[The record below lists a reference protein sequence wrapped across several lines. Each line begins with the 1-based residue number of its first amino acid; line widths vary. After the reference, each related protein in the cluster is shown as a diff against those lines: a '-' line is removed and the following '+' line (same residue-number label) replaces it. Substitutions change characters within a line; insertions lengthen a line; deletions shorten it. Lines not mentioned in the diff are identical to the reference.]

1 MEIVKKH
8 HPDRAGADN
17 AESKAIFEVR
27 NFTKGFDNSLIHKL
41 DKVQFCHPF
50 SYYLLK
56 TLLPVPLCTNWSKHV
71 QIGLHLPKLVLTC
84 PNWS

>member
-27 NFTKGFDNSLIHKL
+27 NFAQGFDSGVMTNDIGTSSVCFGFWLNRRNAA
-41 DKVQFCHPF
+41 QF
-50 SYYLLK
+50 
-56 TLLPVPLCTNWSKHV
+56 
-71 QIGLHLPKLVLTC
+71 VL
-84 PNWS
+84 

>member
-27 NFTKGFDNSLIHKL
+27 NFAHGFD
-41 DKVQFCHPF
+41 
-50 SYYLLK
+50 
-56 TLLPVPLCTNWSKHV
+56 
-71 QIGLHLPKLVLTC
+71 
-84 PNWS
+84 

>member
-27 NFTKGFDNSLIHKL
+27 NFTKGFDNCLNISKFQKQIIL
-41 DKVQFCHPF
+41 F
-50 SYYLLK
+50 SILQKNEQKNSIL
-56 TLLPVPLCTNWSKHV
+56 
-71 QIGLHLPKLVLTC
+71 GF
-84 PNWS
+84 

>member
-27 NFTKGFDNSLIHKL
+27 NFAQGFDSGVMTSEP
-41 DKVQFCHPF
+41 VQF
-50 SYYLLK
+50 
-56 TLLPVPLCTNWSKHV
+56 V
-71 QIGLHLPKLVLTC
+71 LVFGSTDVMQLSLSFKVTKR
-84 PNWS
+84 P

>member
-27 NFTKGFDNSLIHKL
+27 NSTKGFDNSLNVSKFQKEIIL
-41 DKVQFCHPF
+41 F
-50 SYYLLK
+50 S
-56 TLLPVPLCTNWSKHV
+56 
-71 QIGLHLPKLVLTC
+71 ILPKKTSIL
-84 PNWS
+84 

>member
-27 NFTKGFDNSLIHKL
+27 NFTKGVDNSLNVSKFQKQIIL
-41 DKVQFCHPF
+41 F
-50 SYYLLK
+50 SILQS
-56 TLLPVPLCTNWSKHV
+56 T
-71 QIGLHLPKLVLTC
+71 GLPKYVMNGKL
-84 PNWS
+84 

>member
-27 NFTKGFDNSLIHKL
+27 NFEQDFDWDRWTRGNDQKNFLFVANVGIPVLPFFKTNFF
-41 DKVQFCHPF
+41 QFI
-50 SYYLLK
+50 K
-56 TLLPVPLCTNWSKHV
+56 D
-71 QIGLHLPKLVLTC
+71 
-84 PNWS
+84 

>member
-27 NFTKGFDNSLIHKL
+27 NFTKGFDNSPNVNRFQKEIILFSILSKKLI
-41 DKVQFCHPF
+41 
-50 SYYLLK
+50 S
-56 TLLPVPLCTNWSKHV
+56 
-71 QIGLHLPKLVLTC
+71 
-84 PNWS
+84 

>member
-27 NFTKGFDNSLIHKL
+27 NFTKGFDNSLIHRL
-41 DKVQFCHPF
+41 GKVQFCHPY
-50 SYYLLK
+50 SYYLFASSSFLY
-56 TLLPVPLCTNWSKHV
+56 
-71 QIGLHLPKLVLTC
+71 KLV
-84 PNWS
+84 